1 MVTDQWRPIFEMN
14 NGRKLPALYVINNR
28 LTVLGGDGAAK
39 SIEYLDENLIWQNS
53 ADSLETYFYGGVS
66 VELKCPT

>member
-1 MVTDQWRPIFEMN
+1 MVTDQWRPISKMN
-14 NGRKLPALYVINNR
+14 IARELPAMYVINNR
-28 LTVLGGDGAAK
+28 LTVLGGVNAPK

-53 ADSLETYFYGGVS
+53 TDSLEKDFTWGVS

>member
-1 MVTDQWRPIFEMN
+1 METDQWRPISKMN
-14 NGRKLPALYVINNR
+14 IARELPAMYVINNR
-28 LTVLGGDGAAK
+28 LTVLGGRNAAK

-53 ADSLETYFYGGVS
+53 ADSLEKNFALGVS

>member
-1 MVTDQWRPIFEMN
+1 MENNQWRPISKMN
-14 NGRKLPALYVINNR
+14 IARELPAMYVINNR
-28 LTVLGGDGAAK
+28 LTVLGGRNAAK

-53 ADSLETYFYGGVS
+53 ADSLEKNFALGVS

>member
-1 MVTDQWRPIFEMN
+1 MN
-14 NGRKLPALYVINNR
+14 NGRRGPALHVINNR
-28 LTVLGGDGAAK
+28 LTVLGGQGAAPK

-53 ADSLETYFYGGVS
+53 ADSFETDFNGGVS

>member
-1 MVTDQWRPIFEMN
+1 MN
-14 NGRKLPALYVINNR
+14 IGRKLPALHVINNR
-28 LTVLGGDGAAK
+28 LTVLGGNGADK

-53 ADSLETYFYGGVS
+53 TDSLEIEFQDGVS

>member
-1 MVTDQWRPIFEMN
+1 MN
-14 NGRKLPALYVINNR
+14 NGRRSPALHVINNR
-28 LTVLGGDGAAK
+28 LTVLGGAGAIT

-53 ADSLETYFYGGVS
+53 TDSLEIEFGDGVS

>member
-1 MVTDQWRPIFEMN
+1 METDQWRPINKMN
-14 NGRKLPALYVINNR
+14 IARELRAMYVINNR
-28 LTVLGGDGAAK
+28 LTVLGGRNAAK

-53 ADSLETYFYGGVS
+53 ADSLEKNFALGVS